1 MVAIDQRIKL
11 ARQRMGLSKSALSR
25 ILGVTPTSC
34 ISWELPE
41 SDRNSAR
48 PNVENLTRLAVVC
61 NVRFDWLANGSGAM
75 TYDGDKAAVAGDP
88 VIRKKQLPPDQ
99 RLLLDL
105 FKHLP
110 PGKQDAVM
118 ELLNDMRAKRGPDT
132 Q

>member
-48 PNVENLTRLAVVC
+48 PNVENLTHLAVVC
-61 NVRFDWLANGSGAM
+61 SVRFDWLANGSGAM
-75 TYDGDKAAVAGDP
+75 TYDGDKAAAAGDP

-99 RLLLDL
+99 RLLLEL

-118 ELLNDMRAKRGPDT
+118 ELLNDLRAKRGADS
-132 Q
+132 